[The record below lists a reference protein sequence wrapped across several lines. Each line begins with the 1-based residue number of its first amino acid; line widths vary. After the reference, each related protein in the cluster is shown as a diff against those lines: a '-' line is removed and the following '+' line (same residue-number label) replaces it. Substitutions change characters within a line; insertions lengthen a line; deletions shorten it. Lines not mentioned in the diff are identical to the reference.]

1 MLKLD
6 VQNLAKRFGARKV
19 FENINFS
26 LTPGESIAIV
36 GPNGSGKSTLLRL
49 IIGLNIPTRGKVVFS
64 DDGKPLE
71 FDAYRRRLALVSP
84 YLSLYGSL
92 TGKENLRFFAEVNG
106 DNISDQEIESLLA
119 QVGLQGR
126 GDDFV
131 SAYSSGMLQRLKY
144 AVALAKNPE
153 ILMLDEPSSNL
164 DESGKKAVSDIIE
177 SRRKNTILI
186 IATNEKEEYALAE
199 RLCQLGQ

>member
-49 IIGLNIPTRGKVVFS
+49 IIGLNIPTKGKVVFS

-92 TGKENLRFFAEVNG
+92 TGKENLRFFAKVNG
-106 DNISDQEIESLLA
+106 DNISDQEIESILA

>member
-92 TGKENLRFFAEVNG
+92 TGKENLRFFAKVNG
-106 DNISDQEIESLLA
+106 DNISEQEIESLLA

-177 SRRKNTILI
+177 SRRKSTILI

>member
-92 TGKENLRFFAEVNG
+92 TGKENLRFFAKVNG

-177 SRRKNTILI
+177 SRRKSTILI

>member
-92 TGKENLRFFAEVNG
+92 TGKENLRFFAKVNG

>member
-6 VQNLAKRFGARKV
+6 VLNLAKRFAARKV

-49 IIGLNIPTRGKVVFS
+49 IIGLNIPTKGKVVFS

-92 TGKENLRFFAEVNG
+92 TGKENLRFFAKVNG
-106 DNISDQEIESLLA
+106 DSISDQEIESLLA

>member
-1 MLKLD
+1 MLKLE
-6 VQNLAKRFGARKV
+6 VQNLAKRFGARRV

-26 LTPGESIAIV
+26 LDPGQSIAIV

-49 IIGLNIPTRGKVVFS
+49 IIGLNIPTKGKVVFS
-64 DDGKPLE
+64 DNGKPLE

-92 TGKENLRFFAEVNG
+92 TGKENLRFFSKVNG
-106 DNISDQEIESLLA
+106 DNISNEEIDSLLT

-126 GDDFV
+126 GEDFV

-164 DESGKKAVSDIIE
+164 DEAGKKAVAKIIE
-177 SRRKNTILI
+177 LRRAKTILI
-186 IATNEKEEYALAE
+186 IATNEKEEYSLAE

>member
-1 MLKLD
+1 MLKLEIE
-6 VQNLAKRFGARKV
+6 NLAKRFGARKV
-19 FENINFS
+19 FENISFS
-26 LTPGESIAIV
+26 LITGESIAIV

-49 IIGLNIPTRGKVVFS
+49 IIGLNIPTKGKVVFS
-64 DDGKPLE
+64 DDGKTLE

-92 TGKENLRFFAEVNG
+92 TAKENLRFFAKVNG
-106 DNISDQEIESLLA
+106 DKISDEVIDSLLS

-126 GDDFV
+126 GEDFV

-144 AVALAKNPE
+144 AVALAKNPDV
-153 ILMLDEPSSNL
+153 LMLDEPSSNL

-177 SRRKNTILI
+177 SRRKNSILI
-186 IATNEKEEYALAE
+186 IATNEKEEYALAQ
-199 RLCQLGQ
+199 RQCQLGQ

>member
-1 MLKLD
+1 MLKLE
-6 VQNLAKRFGARKV
+6 VQNLAKRFGPRKV

-26 LTPGESIAIV
+26 LSPGDSIAIV

-49 IIGLNIPTRGKVVFS
+49 IIGLNIPTKGKVVFS
-64 DDGKPLE
+64 DNGKPLE

-92 TGKENLRFFAEVNG
+92 TAKENLRFFAKVNG
-106 DNISDQEIESLLA
+106 DNISDEVIDSLLT

-126 GDDFV
+126 GEDFV

-164 DESGKKAVSDIIE
+164 DEAGKKAVSDIIE

-186 IATNEKEEYALAE
+186 IATNEKEEYALAQ
-199 RLCQLGQ
+199 RQCQLGQ